1 MRGVQILS
9 EAVFSE
15 ALERAR
21 GSARGRTNENLHA
34 GPSDNPHRFLNVLLR
49 GTYVAPHRHRA
60 PPKSET
66 FLVLRGEIAAFVF
79 DDSGR
84 VARAERLGDPQQGV
98 LPCAIDLA
106 PGLWHSIV
114 ATSDEAICFEVK
126 PGPWDPAT
134 DKEFA
139 EWAPREGQDGGR
151 AYLAH
156 LEALAVALGRG

>member
-1 MRGVQILS
+1 MRGVQLLS
-9 EAVFSE
+9 EALFTD

-21 GSARGRTNENLHA
+21 SSPRRRMNANLHT
-34 GPSDNPHRFLNVLLR
+34 GPEDNPHRFLNVFLR
-49 GTYVAPHRHRA
+49 GTYVTPHRHED

-66 FLVLRGEIAAFVF
+66 FLVLRGRVAAFVF
-79 DDSGR
+79 DDAGAIAR
-84 VARAERLGDPQQGV
+84 VEHLGDPQQRA

-114 ATSDEAICFEVK
+114 ATSDEALCFEVK

-139 EWAPREGQDGGR
+139 RWAPREGEDGWR
-151 AYLAH
+151 AYLAG
-156 LEALAVALGRG
+156 LEARARDGM